1 MKYVYVCSL
10 TVFSLLL
17 LLNWAP
23 DADARAFRIAKL
35 PGGGPNFGCAS
46 CHVNPG
52 GGGERNAFGLDYEAI
67 ALAAGDVYT
76 DELGQK
82 DSDGDGFSNDE
93 EFNADP
99 ATEPWNRDS
108 HPPSMEVSVESFG
121 KMFAVWG
128 QLKLEPIGLGRN
140 FRSTPENTLRK
151 PRSALKPTPRSMH
164 QRNSVV
170 VASNPFA
177 AKKQSQSDSKP
188 SVSKIAKKPIVRQD
202 LARRE
207 RKE

>member
-10 TVFSLLL
+10 PLFSLLL
-17 LLNWAP
+17 LLKWAP

-35 PGGGPNFGCAS
+35 PGGGPNFGCAA

-52 GGGERNAFGLDYEAI
+52 GGGERNSFGLDYEAI

-93 EFNADP
+93 EFNSDP
-99 ATEPWNRDS
+99 PTEPWNRDS
-108 HPPSMEVSVESFG
+108 RPPNVAVEPIG
-121 KMFAVWG
+121 KMIAIWAR
-128 QLKLEPIGLGRN
+128 LKLEPLGFARN
-140 FRSTPENTLRK
+140 YRSTTANTVLE
-151 PRSALKPTPRSMH
+151 SSTALKPGLRPIH
-164 QRNSVV
+164 QKD
-170 VASNPFA
+170 PA
-177 AKKQSQSDSKP
+177 AVTRKPAAVKNQRQSDSKP
-188 SVSKIAKKPIVRQD
+188 SVAKNRKTVEVRRD
-202 LARRE
+202 AARGL

>member
-1 MKYVYVCSL
+1 MRYVNICSL
-10 TVFSLLL
+10 TFFSLFLL
-17 LLNWAP
+17 LKWAP

-35 PGGGPNFGCAS
+35 PGGGPNFGCAA

-52 GGGERNAFGLDYEAI
+52 GGGERNSFGLDYEAI

-99 ATEPWNRDS
+99 PTEPWNRDS
-108 HPPSMEVSVESFG
+108 RPPNVAVEPIG
-121 KMFAVWG
+121 KMIAIWAR
-128 QLKLEPIGLGRN
+128 LKLEPIGFARN
-140 FRSTPENTLRK
+140 YRSESANTMRK
-151 PRSALKPTPRSMH
+151 PSTALKPGPRPIH
-164 QRNSVV
+164 QKDS
-170 VASNPFA
+170 A
-177 AKKQSQSDSKP
+177 AVTRKSATVKNQVQPESKP
-188 SVSKIAKKPIVRQD
+188 SVAKNRKTVEVRRD
-202 LARRE
+202 AARGL

>member
-1 MKYVYVCSL
+1 MKRLNACLL
-10 TVFSLLL
+10 TLFSLLL
-17 LLNWAP
+17 LFKWAP
-23 DADARAFRIAKL
+23 DSDGRAFRIAKL
-35 PGGGPNFGCAS
+35 PGGGPNFGCAA

-108 HPPSMEVSVESFG
+108 HPPIMDVSVESFG

-128 QLKLEPIGLGRN
+128 QLKLEPIGAGRN
-140 FRSTPENTLRK
+140 SRPNSTSNLPESPTALKRF
-151 PRSALKPTPRSMH
+151 PRSANQMDSA
-164 QRNSVV
+164 VV
-170 VASNPFA
+170 ESNPIA
-177 AKKQSQSDSKP
+177 PKNEPQSDSKP
-188 SVSKIAKKPIVRQD
+188 SVTKNRKKPSVKQNP
-202 LARRE
+202 ARGA
-207 RKE
+207 RKK

>member
-1 MKYVYVCSL
+1 MKYLNACSL
-10 TVFSLLL
+10 TLFSLLL
-17 LLNWAP
+17 LLKWAP

-35 PGGGPNFGCAS
+35 PGGGPNFGCAA

-52 GGGERNAFGLDYEAI
+52 GGGERNSFGLDYEAI

-108 HPPSMEVSVESFG
+108 HPTIMNVSVESTG
-121 KMFAVWG
+121 KMFAIWAR
-128 QLKLEPIGLGRN
+128 LKLEPMGVGRI
-140 FRSTPENTLRK
+140 FRRSFENTVRNPPAVLKRP
-151 PRSALKPTPRSMH
+151 PRSAN
-164 QRNSVV
+164 QRDSAVV
-170 VASNPFA
+170 EGNPSA
-177 AKKQSQSDSKP
+177 AKNEPQSDIKH
-188 SVSKIAKKPIVRQD
+188 SVTKHKNTTVRKN
-202 LARRE
+202 LARSV
-207 RKE
+207 RKK

>member
-1 MKYVYVCSL
+1 MKYFNVCSL
-10 TVFSLLL
+10 TLFSILLL
-17 LLNWAP
+17 SKWTL

-35 PGGGPNFGCAS
+35 PGGGPNFGCAA

-82 DSDGDGFSNDE
+82 DSDGDGFTNDE

-108 HPPSMEVSVESFG
+108 HPPTMNVSVESFG
-121 KMFAVWG
+121 KMFTVWAR
-128 QLKLEPIGLGRN
+128 LKLEPIGIGRN
-140 FRSTPENTLRK
+140 FRSMPENALRYPPAALK
-151 PRSALKPTPRSMH
+151 RTPRSAN
-164 QRNSVV
+164 QRESAVV
-170 VASNPFA
+170 ESNPSVD
-177 AKKQSQSDSKP
+177 KNQPHSDSKP
-188 SVSKIAKKPIVRQD
+188 LVRNSKKKAPVTQN
-202 LARRE
+202 LARGA
-207 RKE
+207 RKK

>member
-10 TVFSLLL
+10 PLFSLLL
-17 LLNWAP
+17 LLKWAP

-35 PGGGPNFGCAS
+35 PGGGPNFGCAA

-52 GGGERNAFGLDYEAI
+52 GGGERNSFGLDYEAI

-93 EFNADP
+93 EFNSDP
-99 ATEPWNRDS
+99 PTEPWNRDS
-108 HPPSMEVSVESFG
+108 HPPNVAVERIG
-121 KMFAVWG
+121 KMIAIWAR
-128 QLKLEPIGLGRN
+128 LKLEPLGFARN
-140 FRSTPENTLRK
+140 YRSTTANTVLE
-151 PRSALKPTPRSMH
+151 SSTALKPAPRPIH
-164 QRNSVV
+164 QKD
-170 VASNPFA
+170 PA
-177 AKKQSQSDSKP
+177 AVTRKPAAVKNQRQSDSKP
-188 SVSKIAKKPIVRQD
+188 SVAKNRKTVEVRRD
-202 LARRE
+202 AARGL